1 MRRRMMMGRGLP
13 YDAEI
18 EYIESTGTQYINLLK
33 TINSATDN
41 IVVEFMLTKIPTNT
55 RGFFGARLGASAK
68 NFSIGL
74 ASSSYIFADVN
85 NTTYSSYR
93 ATAGQN
99 GINKRCVVNLSRSER
114 KITINGMVTSRNT
127 TVIPSDFE
135 TNIAYLFAINGLSD
149 ICEKARFYSLE
160 WKRNNQMYINL
171 ISVRVGQVGYLYDKV
186 SGELFGNAGTG
197 AFIIGPDKMGGVI
210 KWLIINTLHG
220 LSNPS
225 LEERRVV

>member
-1 MRRRMMMGRGLP
+1 MRRRMMMRKRLP
-13 YDAEI
+13 YDAEV
-18 EYIESTGTQYINLLK
+18 EYIECDGTQYINLLK

-41 IVVEFMLTKIPTNT
+41 IVVEFMLKKIQTGT
-55 RGFFGARLGASAK
+55 GGFFGARLGASAK

-74 ASSSYIFADVN
+74 ASSTYIFADVN
-85 NTTYSSYR
+85 NTTYSPYR
-93 ATAGQN
+93 ATSGQN
-99 GINKRCVVNLSRSER
+99 GINQRCVVNLSRSER
-114 KITINGMVTSRNT
+114 KITINGTVISRNT

-135 TNIAYLFAINGLSD
+135 TNIAYLFAINGLSE

-197 AFIIGPDKMGGVI
+197 SFIVGPDRV
-210 KWLIINTLHG
+210 
-220 LSNPS
+220 NP
-225 LEERRVV
+225 